1 MCLTPDRGS
10 RTFGPMTPRTIV
22 FDLDGTLIDSL
33 GLILASFRHTMETHR
48 GRRMPDELWVRGM
61 GTPLTVQMREFAADE
76 AEAEAMVRT
85 YEEHNLANHDRLVR
99 PYAGV
104 RDAVLALRGLGLT
117 LAIATSKRSHAT
129 RMGLR
134 RCEFPEDWFAGIVTA
149 NDVGRPKPDPEPVLL
164 ALERAGEAEPGR
176 AVYVGDSVHDMEAGR
191 AAGVTTAAVLWGPNS
206 RETLAAAGPDVWVD
220 TPRDLVAALGLP
232 TG

>member
-1 MCLTPDRGS
+1 MA
-10 RTFGPMTPRTIV
+10 PRTIV

-33 GLILASFRHTMETHR
+33 GLILASYRHTMETHR

-61 GTPLTVQMREFAADE
+61 GTPLHVQMRAFAGSE

-85 YEEHNLANHDRLVR
+85 YEDHNLANHDRLVR
-99 PYAGV
+99 PYPGV
-104 RDAVLALRGLGLT
+104 RDAVMALRDLGLT
-117 LAIATSKRSHAT
+117 LAIATSKRDRAT

-134 RCEFPEDWFAGIVTA
+134 RCDFPEEWFAGIVTA
-149 NDVGRPKPDPEPVLL
+149 NDVEHPKPDPEPVRR
-164 ALERAGEAEPGR
+164 ALDRAGETDPAR

-206 RETLAAAGPDVWVD
+206 RETLAPTEPDVWID
-220 TPRDLVAALGLP
+220 APGDLPRSLGLAP
-232 TG
+232 G